1 MNARNGMC
9 ISQCGLGAQVEYDLK
24 AKHAHVVATYGYPNK
39 LEHMCLARFIT
50 WLTWIVL
57 PGGLGGYGGSVMT
70 FPNEFNHA
78 WKQIVLPRDPLSLP
92 VVLVKQ
98 VGKRSATRA
107 AKNKTKSGKRA
118 GETCHIETHVIDKN
132 VLFLGP
138 ISASM

>member
-1 MNARNGMC
+1 
-9 ISQCGLGAQVEYDLK
+9 
-24 AKHAHVVATYGYPNK
+24 
-39 LEHMCLARFIT
+39 
-50 WLTWIVL
+50 
-57 PGGLGGYGGSVMT
+57 MT

-98 VGKRSATRA
+98 VGKWSAIRA
-107 AKNKTKSGKRA
+107 AKNKTRSGKRA
-118 GETCHIETHVIDKN
+118 GETFHIETPVIDKK